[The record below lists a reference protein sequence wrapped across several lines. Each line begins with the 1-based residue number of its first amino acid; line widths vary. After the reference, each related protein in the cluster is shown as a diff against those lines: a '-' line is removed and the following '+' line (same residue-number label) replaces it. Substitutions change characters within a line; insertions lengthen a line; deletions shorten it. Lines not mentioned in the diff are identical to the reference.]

1 MKRTILLRLRK
12 LKKNKLVYYLPVNPE
27 INANYDK
34 FLKIYNLK
42 IKNTKKQVYFF
53 DLDIHL
59 AGSLDNSKL

>member
-1 MKRTILLRLRK
+1 MTF
-12 LKKNKLVYYLPVNPE
+12 YEE